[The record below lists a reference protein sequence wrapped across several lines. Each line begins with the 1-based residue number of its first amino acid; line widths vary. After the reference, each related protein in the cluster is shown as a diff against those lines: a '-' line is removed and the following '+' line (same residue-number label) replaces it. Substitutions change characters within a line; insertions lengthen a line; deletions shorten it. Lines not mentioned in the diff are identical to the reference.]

1 MKHLKTYSFCL
12 ILFTSRHLL
21 ADAFIQKHVEEGKT
35 YNQSMYE
42 VYLAKKYQ
50 GSCIDEKELST
61 LIRCRFIRGDL
72 NKQKQSLLNRE
83 ITKNI
88 TLGMNYSE
96 LIEIKSKFSHL
107 LSQGELGLLK
117 ARIQELEYAGVR

>member
-21 ADAFIQKHVEEGKT
+21 ADSFIQKHVEQGKT
-35 YNQSMYE
+35 FNQSMYE
-42 VYLAKKYQ
+42 VYLEKKYQ
-50 GSCIDEKELST
+50 GSCIDVKELSS
-61 LIRCRFIRGDL
+61 LIRCRFFQGDI

-83 ITKNI
+83 ITRNI
-88 TLGMNYSE
+88 TVSMDYSE

-107 LSQGELGLLK
+107 LSLGELGLLK